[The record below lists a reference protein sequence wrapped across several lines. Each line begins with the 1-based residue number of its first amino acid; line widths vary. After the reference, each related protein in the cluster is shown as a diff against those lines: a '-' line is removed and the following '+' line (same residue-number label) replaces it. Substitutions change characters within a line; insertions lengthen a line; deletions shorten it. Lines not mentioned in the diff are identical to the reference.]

1 MIRSAVSRSTP
12 LVLTLISL
20 ALLLLWDATGLDVAL
35 ASRAGTP
42 IGFPWREHWFLVKV
56 MHEGARS
63 LSWVLVIAL
72 FISIRWPF
80 WILRRL
86 SAGERAQLAFTTL
99 ASVLAVSLLKLTSST
114 SCPWDLQAFGGA
126 AHYVSHWAWGVRD
139 GGGGNCFPAGHA
151 SAGFAY
157 IGGYFVFRRSS
168 PGIARAWLAC
178 ALVAGLAL
186 GLSQQLRGAHYMS
199 HTLWTAWVCWVT
211 AFAIDALVQQASRR
225 RARRHSLQAPTGGP
239 I

>member
-1 MIRSAVSRSTP
+1 MTRSAVSNTGP
-12 LVLTLISL
+12 LALTLLAL
-20 ALLLLWDATGLDVAL
+20 ALLLAWDAAGLDVAL
-35 ASRAGTP
+35 ATWAGTP
-42 IGFPWREHWFLVKV
+42 VGFPWREHWFLVKV
-56 MHEGARS
+56 MHEGARN
-63 LSWVLVIAL
+63 LSWVLVTAL
-72 FISIRWPF
+72 FISIRWPV

-86 SAGERAQLAFTTL
+86 SAGERAQLALTTL
-99 ASVLAVSLLKLTSST
+99 ASVMVVSLVKYTSTT
-114 SCPWDLQAFGGA
+114 SCPWDLQAFGGV

-157 IGGYFVFRRSS
+157 LGGYFAFRRSS

-178 ALVAGLAL
+178 ALAAGLVL

-211 AFAIDALVQQASRR
+211 AFAIDVA
-225 RARRHSLQAPTGGP
+225 ARSPGWWRLGYGSSLTEPRQR
-239 I
+239 

>member
-1 MIRSAVSRSTP
+1 MTRFAVSRFNP
-12 LVLTLISL
+12 LVPTLL
-20 ALLLLWDATGLDVAL
+20 ALAVLLIWDAAGLDVAL
-35 ASRAGTP
+35 ASWAGTP
-42 IGFPWREHWFLVKV
+42 MGFPWREHWFLVKV

-72 FISIRWPF
+72 FISIRWPV

-86 SAGERAQLAFTTL
+86 SVGERVQLAVTAL
-99 ASVLAVSLLKLTSST
+99 ASVMVVSLIKYTSRT
-114 SCPWDLQAFGGA
+114 SCPWELQAFGGA

-139 GGGGNCFPAGHA
+139 GGSGNCFPAGHA

-168 PGIARAWLAC
+168 PDIARVWLAC
-178 ALVAGLAL
+178 ALAAGLAL

-211 AFAIDALVQQASRR
+211 AFAIDALVRQASSLRQRR
-225 RARRHSLQAPTGGP
+225 LTSTVT
-239 I
+239 